1 MPNMTDISDDRAFWL
16 SRHILPHEGSL
27 RAWLSRRVHIG
38 FDIDDVI
45 QEAYSR
51 LVMLETVSQI
61 TNPRAY
67 LFQTAHSIILQDLR
81 RSRIVPIGSIH
92 EIGAL
97 ELEASEPLPDQ
108 LVDERMELEQVAAA
122 IEALPHRCREV
133 FMLRKVQGLSQRD
146 VATRL
151 GLSESTVEKHVANG
165 IGKLLDFF
173 AHSGKWSA
181 RASRARKRDNRRHEK
196 KQ

>member
-1 MPNMTDISDDRAFWL
+1 
-16 SRHILPHEGSL
+16 L
-27 RAWLSRRVHIG
+27 RAWLNRRAHIG
-38 FDIDDVI
+38 FDIDDVV

-51 LVMLETVSQI
+51 LAMLDTVSQI
-61 TNPRAY
+61 KNPRAY

-122 IEALPHRCREV
+122 IESLPYRCREV
-133 FMLRKVQGLSQRD
+133 FLLRKVQGLSQRD

-151 GLSESTVEKHVANG
+151 GLSESTIEKHVANG

-173 AHSGKWSA
+173 ANSGKWSA
-181 RASRARKRDNRRHEK
+181 RASRARKRDGRPHEK
-196 KQ
+196 RQ